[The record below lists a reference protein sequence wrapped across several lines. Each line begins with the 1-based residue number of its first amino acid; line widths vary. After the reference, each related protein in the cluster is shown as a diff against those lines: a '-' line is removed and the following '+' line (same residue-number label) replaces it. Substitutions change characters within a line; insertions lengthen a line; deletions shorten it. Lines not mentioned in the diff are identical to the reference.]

1 MKHKVKPELIQKL
14 QAYFQKHE
22 SNQEVEPE
30 KMNELIK
37 LLPGN
42 LRIELV
48 RFRFKVLLEKFA
60 FLKNRSN
67 TFLLDYLEKLKPI
80 HYEKGDL
87 IMKIRSRP

>member
-1 MKHKVKPELIQKL
+1 
-14 QAYFQKHE
+14 
-22 SNQEVEPE
+22 
-30 KMNELIK
+30 MNELIK

-48 RFRFKVLLEKFA
+48 RFRFRVLLQKFA
-60 FLKNRSN
+60 FLNNRSN

-87 IMKIRSRP
+87 IMKIRSRPQEILFCIEG